1 MSKPKLK
8 IIPRCFR
15 CGRDVEN
22 WNHGGQVTI
31 SGFYDSY
38 SPAYYNHVTLCP
50 DCHYEL
56 RRITE
61 CYLYEK
67 FDIDDRDEF
76 GDVKR
81 HGN

>member
-1 MSKPKLK
+1 MSKSESKPV
-8 IIPRCFR
+8 PRCFR

-56 RRITE
+56 RRITD
-61 CYLYEK
+61 CYMYEK
-67 FDIDDRDEF
+67 FDIDDRDDF
-76 GDVKR
+76 GEVKR